1 MNPLGFPVLSVIVF
15 LPLLG
20 ALILAL
26 FFRSENGE
34 AMKGWALAVTV
45 VNFLVSVLLLL
56 GWQST
61 NQMQYVENLPW
72 VPRLGISYLMGVDG
86 ISIFFVVLA
95 TFLMPVVL
103 FAGWNAVKDQLRG
116 FLFFM
121 LVLET
126 GVIGVFT
133 SLDLVLFFVF
143 WEAMLIPM
151 YFLIGIW
158 GGERR
163 RYATTKFFIYT
174 MAGSALMLVGILFL
188 AAESFRAG
196 TGFTFSLTT
205 LYNLKLDPQTQIWL
219 FAAFGLA
226 FAVKVPLFP
235 FHTWLPDA
243 YHEAPFPVTAFMAAL
258 LSKMGIYGFL
268 RLCLPLF
275 PAAVPVFG
283 PIISI
288 LAIIGIIYG
297 SLVALGQKDA
307 KYLVAYSSLAHL
319 SLIVLGIFALNLQ
332 TTQGVLIQ
340 VISHGLNIAI
350 LFLLL
355 GMLYRRRGTYIMTDM
370 GGLWKLMPAFGVFL
384 LIAMLAA
391 VGLPGLN
398 GFVGEFVILVGVF
411 QANNT
416 YAAFATIGIVLGAWY
431 MFNLFRQT
439 MQGPLPAV
447 PEKKP
452 GVAVA
457 SARDLSAREV
467 VALVPIIILIF
478 LIGLFPN
485 LVFNATEPSAA
496 KLVSSIQSLPVA
508 AAQK

>member
-20 ALILAL
+20 ALVLAL
-26 FFRSENGE
+26 FFRSENEE

-45 VNFLVSVLLLL
+45 VDFLFSILLLM

-61 NQMQYVENLPW
+61 NEMQYVENLPW

-86 ISIFFVVLA
+86 ISIFFVLLA

-103 FAGWNAVKDQLRG
+103 FAGWNAIKDQLRG

-126 GVIGVFT
+126 GVIGVFM

-143 WEAMLIPM
+143 WEAMLVPM
-151 YFLIGIW
+151 YFLIGVW

-188 AAESFRAG
+188 ASESFRAG
-196 TGFTFSLTT
+196 TGFTFNLTSL
-205 LYNLKLDPQTQIWL
+205 YSLKLDPQTQIWL

-226 FAVKVPLFP
+226 FAVKVPIFP

-243 YHEAPFPVTAFMAAL
+243 YYEAPFPVTAFMAAL

-275 PAAVPVFG
+275 PAAVPVFA

-288 LAIIGIIYG
+288 LAIVGIIYG

-319 SLIVLGIFALNLQ
+319 SLIVLGHLCPESADDAGGSRPGDQ
-332 TTQGVLIQ
+332 
-340 VISHGLNIAI
+340 SRAE
-350 LFLLL
+350 
-355 GMLYRRRGTYIMTDM
+355 YRH
-370 GGLWKLMPAFGVFL
+370 
-384 LIAMLAA
+384 
-391 VGLPGLN
+391 
-398 GFVGEFVILVGVF
+398 
-411 QANNT
+411 
-416 YAAFATIGIVLGAWY
+416 
-431 MFNLFRQT
+431 
-439 MQGPLPAV
+439 PLS
-447 PEKKP
+447 
-452 GVAVA
+452 
-457 SARDLSAREV
+457 SARDAVSTTWNVHHGRHGRAVEAYAGLRRLPADRHAGGRRPARAERICRRIRHPDRRLQGEQHLCGV
-467 VALVPIIILIF
+467 CDCRASSWAPGICL
-478 LIGLFPN
+478 
-485 LVFNATEPSAA
+485 TSSD
-496 KLVSSIQSLPVA
+496 KRCKVSYPWLRRRSRERTCPA
-508 AAQK
+508 GGT